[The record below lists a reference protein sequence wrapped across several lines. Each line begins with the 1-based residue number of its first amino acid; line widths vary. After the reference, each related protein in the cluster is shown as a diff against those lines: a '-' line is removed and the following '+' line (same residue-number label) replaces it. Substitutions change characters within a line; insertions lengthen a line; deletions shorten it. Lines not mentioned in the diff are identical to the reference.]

1 MKQEIQELKD
11 GGLTCYAI
19 AKETGLAQS
28 TVYYRLN
35 KKNRD
40 YQRDYYKSKKGKAVQ
55 KASREKI
62 ETYIAKPKSK

>member
-1 MKQEIQELKD
+1 MKQEIQKLKD

-28 TVYYRLN
+28 TVYYRLS

-55 KASREKI
+55 KKSRLNVKL
-62 ETYIAKPKSK
+62 